1 MNNEPIKFP
10 TNENALRSFNNFRKE
25 SNSNCFLNPKL
36 ISKKTPSTNNA
47 SNLSY
52 FSRVNTSPAKV
63 KNFDDESK
71 EFPGSKA
78 MTLGKTVT
86 RSQNIFLNEEA
97 KDNHTNAES
106 KFSYHPKCYKPSL
119 NSTESHH
126 KVLEYSKTKRFEED
140 QAKFSDR
147 FILENEATH
156 TNANSELNISVSNLK
171 QDEEK
176 IVIEEPEYSPEELA
190 KMSKNSRL
198 LYYESRL
205 PVPINKKDDEKFK
218 LLKMKEMKRESL
230 PAYKSAQTMDFRDTP
245 KNQKEFKEGN
255 NYFYLRITV
264 PHAKEE
270 KNVPFCKKKILFI
283 NYFAKSCDL

>member
-10 TNENALRSFNNFRKE
+10 KNENGLRSFNNSRAE
-25 SNSNCFLNPKL
+25 SNIFLNPKL

-63 KNFDDESK
+63 KNFHEESK
-71 EFPGSKA
+71 EVPGSKA
-78 MTLGKTVT
+78 MTLGKTAT
-86 RSQNIFLNEEA
+86 RSQNLFINEEA
-97 KDNHTNAES
+97 KDNYINAES
-106 KFSYHPKCYKPSL
+106 KYSYHPKIYKPSL

-140 QAKFSDR
+140 QAKYSDR
-147 FILENEATH
+147 FILENDSTH

-171 QDEEK
+171 QDDEK

-198 LYYESRL
+198 IYYESRL
-205 PVPINKKDDEKFK
+205 PVPIDKKDDEKFK
-218 LLKMKEMKRESL
+218 LLKMKEMKRDSL

-245 KNQKEFKEGN
+245 KNQKEFREGKLSLFLLK
-255 NYFYLRITV
+255 NYSTT
-264 PHAKEE
+264 
-270 KNVPFCKKKILFI
+270 C
-283 NYFAKSCDL
+283 